1 MAGDNPR
8 VLLDDRHSYRWL
20 ASGDAAFATML
31 ALIEGARR
39 SVAVEFYIYTDGVIA
54 RRFRH
59 ALVDACR
66 RGVRVRV
73 LLDAFG
79 ARDVASGF
87 WNEFE
92 ESGGELRWFNPLR
105 YLRWSFRDHRKLVV
119 VDGVAVVGG
128 INIADEQIGDGV
140 QVGWRDLA
148 LEARGPIVADIQQSF
163 NRMWALASFE
173 ARAIRIF
180 LQTCPGGAATPKAN
194 QLLLP
199 GPGCQSASLALR
211 LHADLVGAREVSVHA
226 PYFLPSRKLRGLLRR
241 VAAEGRV
248 RILITAN
255 SDVPLAQL
263 AVHRTM
269 RRMHGSGVQ
278 FYEYRPQVLHSKLV
292 IVDDVVYIGSAN
304 LDVRSQLINFELMLR
319 VASPDVVAEARA
331 IFEGDL
337 RLSATSVP
345 PPYSLWQRVREET
358 AYWLLSRFD
367 PYIAARTLRLD

>member
-1 MAGDNPR
+1 M
-8 VLLDDRHSYRWL
+8 
-20 ASGDAAFATML
+20 
-31 ALIEGARR
+31 
-39 SVAVEFYIYTDGVIA
+39 
-54 RRFRH
+54 
-59 ALVDACR
+59 
-66 RGVRVRV
+66 RVRV

-79 ARDVASGF
+79 AKDVARGF
-87 WNEFE
+87 WNELE
-92 ESGGELRWFNPLR
+92 ESGGEVRWFNPLR

-128 INIADEQIGDGV
+128 VNIADEQMGEGV
-140 QVGWRDLA
+140 RNGWRDLA
-148 LEARGPIVADIQQSF
+148 LEVRGPLVASIQHSF

-180 LQTCPGGAATPKAN
+180 LQTCPGGAELPKAN

-199 GPGCQSASLALR
+199 GPGCQSASLARR
-211 LHADLVGAREVSVHA
+211 LHADLVGAREVSAHA

-248 RILITAN
+248 RILITSN

-269 RRMHGSGVQ
+269 RRMRGSGVQ
-278 FYEYRPQVLHSKLV
+278 FYEYLPQVLHSKLV

-319 VASPDVVAEARA
+319 VASSGVVAEAKA
-331 IFEGDL
+331 MFEADL

-345 PPYSLWQRVREET
+345 PPYTLWRRVREDT

-367 PYIAARTLRLD
+367 PYLAARTLRLD